1 MIRTRRFIIASFV
14 ASLVMLSFSNAPVHA
29 CTIGEYVSLEIPF
42 NETKLSAAN
51 RLAIAKAVDEA
62 KKWPDVQIQA
72 VVMAGAY
79 IGEKNLEELQDR
91 RGEAVKAYL
100 RQLGL
105 KSDYIMIDPT
115 TLTDEYIVRRPDGE
129 LAVRQIDIEL
139 TPLCKGSCAWMC
151 SDPRV
156 TPRSRVINP

>member
-1 MIRTRRFIIASFV
+1 MAALATFFV
-14 ASLVMLSFSNAPVHA
+14 SYAPVHA
-29 CTIGEYVSLEIPF
+29 CTIGEYVSLEVPF
-42 NETKLSAAN
+42 NKTKLSTADQ
-51 RLAIAKAVDEA
+51 RAIAKAVDEA

-91 RGEAVKAYL
+91 RGEAVKAYP
-100 RQLGL
+100 RQLGI

-115 TLTDEYIVRRPDGE
+115 TLTDGYIVKRPDGE
-129 LAVRQIDIEL
+129 LAIRQIETEL

-151 SDPRV
+151 DDPRV
-156 TPRSRVINP
+156 TPRTRVINP